1 MSIKTHTGQLII
13 DGNWYN
19 MVWEVDKD
27 NTIIREISRTFIK
40 EYIDD
45 KIRINGLE
53 DRINILEEK
62 TELLKEE
69 KL

>member
-27 NTIIREISRTFIK
+27 NTIIREISKTFIK
-40 EYIDD
+40 KYIND
-45 KIRINGLE
+45 KEKL
-53 DRINILEEK
+53 DILEIKIEELEK
-62 TELLKEE
+62 QLTKEV
-69 KL
+69 L